1 MNGTFG
7 GTLTSCEIQLI
18 DASERKE
25 REELPLL
32 PTPSFSTVFGVLGP

>member
-18 DASERKE
+18 GASERKE
-25 REELPLL
+25 MEELPLL